1 MPDAPDTI
9 TCCKCGVTI
18 GDALEMYG
26 KEFLETETLI
36 ILRVEAICKKCGE
49 KFYHS
54 VSNRQLA
61 QLVAEVKAMR
71 EKTQ

>member
-1 MPDAPDTI
+1 MPDSI
-9 TCCKCGVTI
+9 TCCKCGAMI
-18 GDALEMYG
+18 GYPLEMYG

-36 ILRVEAICKKCGE
+36 VLRVEAICKVCGE

-71 EKTQ
+71 ENMKEV